1 MVWRELYS
9 NVLTRTF
16 FSFSHKIRDLHGG
29 GSVSVSG
36 VGLVSFGCGRAT
48 KCGRVAVDL
57 KVGWGWE
64 WSDETAKWEKRRLAP
79 VKGKQR
85 RLGDKGD
92 KLR

>member
-9 NVLTRTF
+9 NVLTITF

-64 WSDETAKWEKRRLAP
+64 WSDETAKW
-79 VKGKQR
+79 GKKETSSGER
-85 RLGDKGD
+85 ETEEIG
-92 KLR
+92 